1 MELMTNGIGK
11 TITSKELVDQINMF
25 REKEKGIEGARE
37 GRLLEPMAHKDILRV
52 IRDEFDEEI
61 TGREISLSGYKDST
75 GRSLPMFVLSVS
87 HGRQLLMRE
96 SKFVRRAVSKFLD
109 ELENIKILPIEQELR
124 IHQMV
129 ASFLNMGDNAK
140 LGMMQKF
147 YDSKGLDK
155 KMLPDYTSSKG
166 TIKSASELLKENGIT
181 ISAIAFNKLMIAE
194 GLLVERTRPSTKN
207 ADKIKTF
214 KALSELGLVYGENL
228 QSPQNPKEV
237 QPMYYAEKFQELCKI
252 LGIQ

>member
-1 MELMTNGIGK
+1 MELIPIIKTSTNLNAVDGRTLHSFLEVGK
-11 TITSKELVDQINMF
+11 DFSNWIKAKIEKYDFVENVDYEVFANSGENSNGGRPSKEYIISLDMA
-25 REKEKGIEGARE
+25 KEVSMVENNQK
-37 GRLLEPMAHKDILRV
+37 
-52 IRDEFDEEI
+52 
-61 TGREISLSGYKDST
+61 GREARQYFIKAEKTLSEVAKKRHTLETQISVVKIALDWLNAS
-75 GRSLPMFVLSVS
+75 
-87 HGRQLLMRE
+87 E
-96 SKFVRRAVSKFLD
+96 SSKLRAMQ
-109 ELENIKILPIEQELR
+109 ILFE
-124 IHQMV
+124 
-129 ASFLNMGDNAK
+129 SN
-140 LGMMQKF
+140 
-147 YDSKGLDK
+147 GLDK

-181 ISAIAFNKLMIAE
+181 ISTIAFNKLMIAE

-237 QPMYYAEKFQELCKI
+237 QPMYYAEKFQDLCKI